1 MLLELFFFFF
11 VIGFCLSAK
20 LINTAGYLY
29 FFYKILILH
38 WFKIVYSVSCF
49 SCHDSFFQ
57 IFFQTQSFE
66 IFGFFRART
75 SNSSWFPT
83 QVWKSTWRIVHNQVL
98 DIEMSS
104 TTLRKVW
111 RPQSA
116 QGDRLSHCLPAAR
129 RDKWSHGTNWSCS
142 NLAALCKTIAV
153 HTFCVWVSVHNKMW
167 LYNALVTITGEIS
180 STVRRL
186 WHTGYV
192 SKVS

>member
-1 MLLELFFFFF
+1 M
-11 VIGFCLSAK
+11 GFCLPAK

-38 WFKIVYSVSCF
+38 WFKIIYSVSCF
-49 SCHDSFFQ
+49 SCHDFFFSD
-57 IFFQTQSFE
+57 FFQTQSFE

-104 TTLRKVW
+104 ATLRKVW

-116 QGDRLSHCLPAAR
+116 QGDRLSHCLPKYLQPEGMNGAMAQTEAVQT
-129 RDKWSHGTNWSCS
+129 WQHS
-142 NLAALCKTIAV
+142 CKTIVV

-167 LYNALVTITGEIS
+167 LYNALVTIAGEIS
-180 STVRRL
+180 STVSRL
-186 WHTGYV
+186 WHTGCV